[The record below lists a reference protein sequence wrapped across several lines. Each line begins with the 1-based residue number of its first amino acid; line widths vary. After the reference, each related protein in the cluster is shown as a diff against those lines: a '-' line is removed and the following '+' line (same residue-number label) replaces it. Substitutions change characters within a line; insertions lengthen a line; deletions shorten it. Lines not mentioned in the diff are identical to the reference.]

1 MVPLPPGSAGRV
13 NVQENAPRESVLM
26 LVPLGVPDKHVVAA
40 RSSASKATVAS
51 ELTSN
56 PEAVT
61 VNELPT
67 GP

>member
-1 MVPLPPGSAGRV
+1 MH
-13 NVQENAPRESVLM
+13 ENAPFESVVM
-26 LVPLGVPDKHVVAA
+26 LVPLGVPAEHSVAV
-40 RSSASKATVAS
+40 RSSASNATVTG

-56 PEAVT
+56 PAAVT